1 MRPVGQISL
10 VIFGVILLFASS
22 GAEAQRRKGDML
34 LGPVEM
40 FRGLVRREPALQN
53 RQQSRRAEMAGRWTT
68 LSPANGSGG
77 TICNTTGSKYA
88 CFALRCSAENRLE
101 FAFLYN
107 VGDYPARVE
116 AMVVVDDRL
125 SFPISLSQ
133 VSTGVMAGP
142 AGAQDHVLLEA
153 LKAGQSFVFDPGFR
167 HTFSLSGSAAQIE
180 RTLRQCGPGE
190 TPQVAAADAALGD
203 PGDTANNPLAG
214 LQLYWNTDLPGNDY
228 RGGLTD
234 PALRGVTRDQ
244 CATFCE
250 VDNRCRA
257 YTHNSSNNVCMLKE
271 AAGSASPFQGATS
284 GIFHT
289 KQMREE
295 ARTTMPVT
303 FTDGLYWR
311 EGDTRESYVERIR
324 AGAQSSGG
332 TCDAE
337 RAALERLKSGLSV
350 AMPSE
355 TATAGKAATLQWSS
369 DSVDTSV
376 VAYLVI
382 SSNKPVR
389 FTGKGFLALA
399 PDSVAPFGIETAADK
414 PRAVV
419 ALHSRGAG
427 RGGTVSVLSILSGTM
442 ELDTTLVGYLRACKQ
457 ELVLQTWKSRL
468 TVDPARPE
476 IVLEDPVADNIYD
489 RYINVAVLAREIRF
503 NDDRFAIIDSATGGE
518 ILEREGREVALS
530 PTQRFIGVR
539 ANKTID
545 VIDLIDGAKVATLG
559 GYDLGWFNN
568 DSFVVSTSSP
578 WGRTWLASTLS
589 NGVLIE
595 GQQTACAICS
605 GPETGYMTL
614 DLENMLGIV
623 AGQLGYA
630 AFDLQDRDFSASDP
644 NLIIADQGLK
654 AVQELVR
661 ARAAEIGAT
670 TPIGFQLGWNAPL
683 GLKFTHG
690 SPVSSNESKVYAGI
704 VLKQNVEPYNRI
716 AFAGTTNGTT
726 KQETVL
732 RGIAPL
738 RIDVNANE
746 KVSRR
751 SLLEA
756 LEPFGFQ
763 SGRETVADVSLDP
776 PEEVA
781 TFEQGEVVR
790 AAFKKRAAP
799 AARQLSDDFK
809 EMKAAFEWSRPVDF
823 QDEIY
828 CQYVEEGLD
837 AGKLP
842 QDPDILRRFRIAGRT
857 IWVVRGLCRGG
868 PTAGT
873 QLSKSYLAIFD
884 QGTGTLGVKEAIV
897 QRGETMRAN
906 EINDFHERRLDVK
919 ATGTSLLFYVKGA
932 GTIGLFDLM
941 TRKFLFQKLDLP
953 RGDMLKDA
961 FLDKGGRFI
970 LQENIDGTFFIHSV
984 ATGTVALTGRFVD
997 DEVVFWNDSF
1007 QFDATPEGS
1016 AFVNLRFPG
1025 AGGQYSFQQF
1035 DSRLRVD
1042 RLMQAVLTG
1051 TATDAAPSIGA
1062 PPSIEGTLEGESE
1075 RITGKV
1081 TVRGRSPVLA
1091 INVYQDGVR
1100 TNRIAVADMSAPIEI
1115 DIARSPAA
1123 RWVTLVAEDANGLQS
1138 LPIGRDFGAGSQKP
1152 VTRVLSVGID
1162 IYDDDRISQLSFA
1175 KSDASRIIASFEA
1188 LAGKTLDVAPEDLVL
1203 LSDHAASKAAILSA
1217 AETLAKGVGRGETAV
1232 FFFAGH
1238 GLRGEDGKFYI
1249 ATSATRADEVEATSL
1264 AWDDL
1269 VPVLSKAEGRLI
1281 VLLDACHSGAAGT
1294 GIFATNDDAVTGLRR
1309 STPPAGLVV
1318 LSASKGRE
1326 LSREDAKSN
1335 GGIFTD
1341 VLTRALTSGRQRAD
1355 SNGNGALEVSEL
1367 FRAVKVG
1374 VTRESG
1380 GLQTPWLARNQMIG
1394 EFSLF

>member
-1 MRPVGQISL
+1 MRAVLKFVRVGICA
-10 VIFGVILLFASS
+10 VLLFTSS
-22 GAEAQRRKGDML
+22 GAEAQRRKGDVL

-40 FRGLVRREPALQN
+40 FRGLARQEPALQR
-53 RQQSRRAEMAGRWTT
+53 RQKPRSGETAGNWTT
-68 LSPANGSGG
+68 LSPANGFGG
-77 TICNTTGSKYA
+77 TVCNTSGDKYA
-88 CFALRCSAENRLE
+88 CFALRCSSDNRPE

-107 VGDYPARVE
+107 VGTYPARVE
-116 AMVVVDDRL
+116 ATVAVDDRL
-125 SFPISLSQ
+125 TFTIALSQ
-133 VSTGVMAGP
+133 VSAGVMAGP
-142 AGAQDHVLLEA
+142 AAAQHHTLLEA
-153 LKAGQSFVFDPGFR
+153 LKAGKSFAFDPGFR
-167 HTFSLSGSAAQIE
+167 HEFSLSGSSVQIE
-180 RTLRQCGPGE
+180 RTLRQCGKAE
-190 TPQVAAADAALGD
+190 TSPLTVADATIGSLEA
-203 PGDTANNPLAG
+203 TANNPLAG
-214 LQLYWNTDLPGNDY
+214 RQLLWDTDLPGNDY

-271 AAGSASPFQGATS
+271 AAGSPSSFPGATS
-284 GIFHT
+284 GIFHS
-289 KQMREE
+289 KQVRAK
-295 ARTTMPVT
+295 ARTTVPVT

-311 EGDTRESYVERIR
+311 EEDTRESYVERIR

-332 TCDAE
+332 ACDAE
-337 RAALERLKSGLSV
+337 RAALGRLESEMSV
-350 AMPSE
+350 AMPRE
-355 TATAGKAATLQWSS
+355 TATAGKAVALGWSGN
-369 DSVDTSV
+369 SVDPSI

-382 SSNKPVR
+382 SVNTPVR

-399 PDSVAPFGIETAADK
+399 PDAVAPFGIGTAADK
-414 PRAVV
+414 SRAIV

-427 RGGTVSVLSILSGTM
+427 RDGTVSVLPVRAGSVDL
-442 ELDTTLVGYLRACKQ
+442 EATLVGYLRTCKQ
-457 ELVLQTWKSRL
+457 EVVLKKWASRF

-489 RYINVAVLAREIRF
+489 RRITVSDFAREIRF
-503 NDDRFAIIDSATGGE
+503 NDDRLAIIDTATGGE
-518 ILEREGREVALS
+518 VLEREGREVALS
-530 PTQRFIGVR
+530 PTRRFIGIR

-545 VIDLIDGAKVATLG
+545 VIDVIDGAKVATLG

-568 DSFVVSTSSP
+568 DSFVISTSSP

-589 NGVLIE
+589 NGILIE
-595 GQQTACAICS
+595 GQQTACAVCS
-605 GPETGYMTL
+605 GPEYSFVTL
-614 DLENMLGIV
+614 DLENMVGIV

-644 NLIIADQGLK
+644 NLIIADEGLK
-654 AVQELVR
+654 AVRELIR
-661 ARAAEIGAT
+661 EGAEEIGAT
-670 TPIGFQLGWNAPL
+670 GPIGFQLGWNAPL

-690 SPVSSNESKVYAGI
+690 APMSSNEDKVYAG
-704 VLKQNVEPYNRI
+704 VMLKQTIEPYKRVALAGNVT
-716 AFAGTTNGTT
+716 GTTR
-726 KQETVL
+726 QETVL
-732 RGIAPL
+732 RGLAPL
-738 RIDVNANE
+738 RIDLNDDGR
-746 KVSRR
+746 VSRR

-763 SGRETVADVSLDP
+763 PATETAADVSLDP
-776 PEEVA
+776 PEDVA
-781 TFEQGEVVR
+781 TYEQGEVAR
-790 AAFKKRAAP
+790 AAFKKRAVP
-799 AARQLSDDFK
+799 IVSQMSGDFK
-809 EMKAAFEWSRPVDF
+809 AMKAAFEWARPVDF
-823 QDEIY
+823 QDEVY
-828 CQYVEEGLD
+828 CQYVEDGLD

-842 QDPDILRRFRIAGRT
+842 QDPDILRRFRMGDRT
-857 IWVVRGLCRGG
+857 IWVVRGLCQGG

-906 EINDFHERRLDVK
+906 EIGDFHERRLDVK
-919 ATGTSLLFYVKGA
+919 ATATSLLFYVKGA
-932 GTIGLFDLM
+932 GTIGLFDLK

-953 RGDMLKDA
+953 RGDMLKDV

-970 LQENIDGTFFIHSV
+970 LQENMDGTFFIHAV

-1051 TATDAAPSIGA
+1051 TRIDAAPTIGA
-1062 PPSIEGTLEGESE
+1062 PPSLDGTLEGDST

-1081 TVRGRSPVLA
+1081 VAHGRSAVVA
-1091 INVYQDGVR
+1091 VHVYQDGVR
-1100 TNRIAVADMSAPIEI
+1100 TDRIAVADMSAPIEI
-1115 DIARSPAA
+1115 NVERSPAA
-1123 RWVTLVAEDANGLQS
+1123 RWVALVAEDANGLLS
-1138 LPIGRDFGAGSQKP
+1138 LPIGRDFGAGAKKP

-1162 IYDDDRISQLSFA
+1162 VYDDDRIAQLSFA
-1175 KSDASRIIASFEA
+1175 RSDAERIIASFKA
-1188 LAGKTLDVAPEDLVL
+1188 LAGKTLDTTPGNLVL
-1203 LSDHAASKAAILSA
+1203 LSDHAASKAAILAA
-1217 AETLAKGVGRGETAV
+1217 AETLAEGVGRGETAV

-1238 GLRGEDGKFYI
+1238 GLRGKDGKFYI
-1249 ATSATRADEVEATSL
+1249 ATSATRADDVEATSL

-1269 VPVLSKAEGRLI
+1269 APVLSKSEGRLI

-1309 STPPAGLVV
+1309 STPAGLVV

-1326 LSREDAKSN
+1326 LSRETAKSN
-1335 GGIFTD
+1335 GGVFTD
-1341 VLTRALTSGRQRAD
+1341 VLTHALADGRQASD
-1355 SNGNGALEVSEL
+1355 SNGNGVLEVSEL

-1374 VTRESG
+1374 VRRETG